1 MRSQIT
7 TMRPAAPGLDPAD
20 AAQREQL
27 SFEINSLRQTIASL
41 RIQVAYPELATAD
54 PATLE
59 ADLARSEALMERLSV
74 GLADLPTVETTS
86 TTETL
91 DMLVLQRHLQDL
103 EARYVSISLSL
114 LEQPDAIGPIGNPFY
129 IDQTRDELGLLL
141 AGPGGLLAGVLA
153 MLVLLLLADRIK
165 RPLRALE
172 DVQPLTPIGV
182 IDRARPGAGVRPW
195 YPRAGQA
202 RRRRQVQ
209 ALRAALDR
217 AVGDGAVSVSLV
229 GVSVPESD
237 VQALAADL
245 AASVAA
251 SGHRVLLI
259 DSCFGRPS
267 DLPEYGSEYPDLA
280 DLIIRRDTEDAVAII
295 KQALA
300 DRHEVLTDLH
310 ALRAGSAADD
320 AADALAGRQ
329 FRALL
334 GAAAELDEL
343 VVMAAPSF
351 GDPGTEV
358 LSQRVDYLVLVCA
371 ARRTTRRRY
380 EEAIDDL
387 SDRYATLFGTV
398 LLEGRS
404 LRARRTSKSKSKGS
418 RRTSRRE
425 RRATSDETPV
435 AVAEPLQPV
444 EELPVP
450 LRSADPP
457 EQCRG
462 EDPPGTAATSG
473 HQNPSNPS
481 PCSTRS
487 PRRLRCPHRL
497 RRFHPLSPP
506 NPRQVIE
513 RPVDDTTG
521 HRTGRGGLP
530 GGPAA
535 RISPHRSLEIEGL
548 PRRAGRRERR
558 ATSHEIITSLPP
570 VPAPEPLKFV
580 EELSVPLRS
589 ADPPDS
595 AEEKPARHRG
605 NVRTPEPV
613 EPEPIFHAKSPPV
626 AMPPQFEALP
636 PVEPAPP
643 QAVVETSV
651 ETPPVVA
658 PAEATMPAA
667 PEDRPAAVPDLPRP
681 SLRDRL
687 LPPPPGPSMVSRTPV
702 PARVLTEADSGV
714 EIIIDDRAVPDM
726 AVSDRR
732 AAERYL
738 VDGVLALVGVGN
750 DESAR
755 RLGVVDEEGMV
766 PITAVAGTNAAAAR
780 LEQVLSADAANRSE
794 GVDRGL
800 IDLLGEDRN
809 SLRRWIEQEFFAL
822 HTRLSDGNP
831 TVWHLSSTNGAF
843 QALVTAKSFDADHIQ
858 LLRSHDVRRAITGL
872 RRSLDDV
879 GGVGEDARAEE
890 VRKKIEE
897 VRAFDQ
903 ALAEL
908 LRRGWRTGG
917 RPDRNADLA
926 ALRDLG
932 LLVSAQPGSSAS

>member
-1 MRSQIT
+1 
-7 TMRPAAPGLDPAD
+7 
-20 AAQREQL
+20 
-27 SFEINSLRQTIASL
+27 
-41 RIQVAYPELATAD
+41 
-54 PATLE
+54 
-59 ADLARSEALMERLSV
+59 MERLSV

-103 EARYVSISLSL
+103 EALYVSISLSL

-153 MLVLLLLADRIK
+153 MVVLLLLADRIK
-165 RPLRALE
+165 RPLWALE

-267 DLPEYGSEYPDLA
+267 DLPEYGSDYPDLA

-329 FRALL
+329 FRVLL
-334 GAAAELDEL
+334 GAAAELEEL

-457 EQCRG
+457 ETLEER
-462 EDPPGTAATSG
+462 PAR
-473 HQNPSNPS
+473 HRSNVRTPE
-481 PCSTRS
+481 PVE
-487 PRRLRCPHRL
+487 PEPV
-497 RRFHPLSPP
+497 FEPKSPP
-506 NPRQVIE
+506 VEMPPPVEPTQPQAIIE
-513 RPVDDTTG
+513 RPVEAPRVIAPVEVAFQEAQLPESR
-521 HRTGRGGLP
+521 RTGRSKSKG
-530 GGPAA
+530 
-535 RISPHRSLEIEGL
+535 S
-548 PRRAGRRERR
+548 RRAGRRERR

-570 VPAPEPLKFV
+570 VPASEPLKLV

-595 AEEKPARHRG
+595 AEEKPARHRS

-613 EPEPIFHAKSPPV
+613 EPEPIFQAKSPPV
-626 AMPPQFEALP
+626 VMPPPFEALP

-643 QAVVETSV
+643 RAVVETSV

-687 LPPPPGPSMVSRTPV
+687 LPPPPGPSVVSRTPV

-766 PITAVAGTNAAAAR
+766 PITAVAGTTAAAAR

-809 SLRRWIEQEFFAL
+809 SLQRWIEQEFFAL

-903 ALAEL
+903 ALTEL